1 MLYIPQADRPRL
13 DYYTEARRSLT
24 KAGIQSPK
32 PGELNYMLTR
42 IILAYFDTAG
52 MNYATLNTVIGV
64 LECIK
69 QELYRRVAVPYENK
83 KRTENGDVYDG

>member
-1 MLYIPQADRPRL
+1 MPYIPRVDRLRL
-13 DYYTEARRSLT
+13 NYYSEARRALT
-24 KAGIQSPK
+24 KSDLQAPK

-52 MNYATLNTVIGV
+52 MNYTTLNAVMGV
-64 LECIK
+64 LECVK

-83 KRTENGDVYDG
+83 KRTENGDVYDA